1 MKTEMNDT
9 NNSKI
14 NTKILGGW
22 VKPVLLGIVQILS
35 LPIVL
40 GILLLIYELNV
51 SPERSIYNAIMRVAA
66 TGEATHIKTLAN
78 DQAKLEQLMALAVAE
93 IERGNNA
100 YAMYYQAIGQVMP
113 ILYSMES
120 DLMKAQISTIQDSYG
135 VTKFTANMGDLTSAL
150 GTFLGDK
157 NLQSAG
163 KYARSQREEMARQ
176 MKEITESQRSSIPKD
191 LIRDLPTPADWKLKT
206 LEFKRLAEEIVNGS

>member
-1 MKTEMNDT
+1 MNTE
-9 NNSKI
+9 NNEI
-14 NTKILGGW
+14 NNQNSVNKSGGW
-22 VKPVLLGIVQILS
+22 AKPFLFGVFQILS
-35 LPIVL
+35 LPVVL

-51 SPERSIYNAIMRVAA
+51 TPERSLYNAIMRVAG
-66 TGEATHIKTLAN
+66 TGEATHIKTVAP

-113 ILYSMES
+113 IIYTMES
-120 DLMKAQISTIQDSYG
+120 DLMKAQLMTMQDSYG
-135 VTKFTANMGDLTSAL
+135 VTKFTANMGDLTSVI
-150 GTFLGDK
+150 GMILGDPS
-157 NLQSAG
+157 LQSAG
-163 KYARSQREEMARQ
+163 KYARNQREEMARQ

-206 LEFKRLAEEIVNGS
+206 LEFKRLAEEIVNGY

>member
-1 MKTEMNDT
+1 MNTENKEI
-9 NNSKI
+9 NS
-14 NTKILGGW
+14 TSTSSGW
-22 VKPVLLGIVQILS
+22 AKPFLLGIVQILS
-35 LPIVL
+35 LPVVL
-40 GILLLIYELNV
+40 GIMLLVYELNV
-51 SPERSIYNAIMRVAA
+51 APERSLYNAVMRVAA
-66 TGEATHIKTLAN
+66 TGEATHIKTVAP

-113 ILYSMES
+113 ILYTMES
-120 DLMKAQISTIQDSYG
+120 DLMKAQLMTMQDSYG
-135 VTKFTANMGDLTSAL
+135 VTKFTANIGDLTSVVGML
-150 GTFLGDK
+150 LGDK
-157 NLQSAG
+157 KLKSAG
-163 KYARSQREEMARQ
+163 KYARRQREEMARQ